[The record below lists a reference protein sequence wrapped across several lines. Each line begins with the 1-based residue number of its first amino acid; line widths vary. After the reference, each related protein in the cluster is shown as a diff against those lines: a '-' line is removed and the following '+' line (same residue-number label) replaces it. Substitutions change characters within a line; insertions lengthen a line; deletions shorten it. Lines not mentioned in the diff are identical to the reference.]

1 MKWIYTLTV
10 KNELTVQIK
19 NYMYIAYTLFLIHWH
34 VKISD
39 YLLLISNFHCNSVS
53 VNFKIVSPPPIL

>member
-19 NYMYIAYTLFLIHWH
+19 NYMYIAYTLFLIH
-34 VKISD
+34 
-39 YLLLISNFHCNSVS
+39 
-53 VNFKIVSPPPIL
+53 